1 MMKLYNYIP
10 KIYYIIPFIF
20 IANRGLSILAFFIF
34 SLWSISKFKYNK
46 DIIKQHYQKYNQ
58 LYFPLFIFNAYLAFN
73 TIFISIDFSNS
84 IGRLLMFNL
93 ITLFI
98 FFFHIILKNDEKIIN
113 LNLVIKSF
121 IVFFLFITIDT
132 YFQAIFRF
140 DIFGF
145 EISSLRLTGPFKD
158 EQIIGSFILKFMFF
172 FLYFISLK
180 KNKSYLEIYCPL
192 FILLIIF
199 LSGERIAILYGM
211 IFFAIYFVTNVYKK
225 YNFKLYLIPIFLL
238 LIVLFNTIKVIKDSD
253 LKSQIKE
260 ILTTDNPSNIIYEPN
275 NKLDYITYI
284 YIKRFLNSTIFDLKI
299 HNSYSALFMSG
310 IETWKLNKFFG
321 VGMKNYRTECV
332 NIKSNKNIE
341 CSTHPHNLLSE
352 ILSELGLFGLILF
365 IYFILNILRYLISNF
380 VKENYFIIFS
390 ILPALIPLING
401 SLFNS
406 FNILIFAYQISLI
419 LLIINNQGR

>member
-1 MMKLYNYIP
+1 MKLYNYIP

-58 LYFPLFIFNAYLAFN
+58 LYFPLFIFNLYLVFN
-73 TIFISIDFSNS
+73 TLFISVNSSNS
-84 IGRLLMFNL
+84 LGRLLMFNL

-98 FFFHIILKNDEKIIN
+98 FYFHLMLKKNEKIIN
-113 LNLVIKSF
+113 FNLVIKFF
-121 IVFFLFITIDT
+121 IVFFSFIVLDT

-145 EISSLRLTGPFKD
+145 EVSSLRLTGPFQD

-172 FLYFISLK
+172 FLYFISIK
-180 KNKSYLEIYCPL
+180 KNKSFLEVYCPL
-192 FILLIIF
+192 IILLIIF
-199 LSGERIAILYGM
+199 LSGERMATLYAS
-211 IFFAIYFVTNVYKK
+211 FFYVIYFITNLYKK
-225 YNFKLYLIPIFLL
+225 FNFKLYLVPIFLL
-238 LIVLFNTIKVIKDSD
+238 IILSVNTVKVISDSN
-253 LKSQIKE
+253 LSFQIKHMLSNE
-260 ILTTDNPSNIIYEPN
+260 ELSNIIYEPS
-275 NKLDYITYI
+275 NKLDSITYK
-284 YIKRFLNSTIFDLKI
+284 YIKRFISSTAFNLKLD
-299 HNSYSALFMSG
+299 NSYSNLFISG

-341 CSTHPHNLLSE
+341 CSTHPHNLFSE
-352 ILSELGLFGLILF
+352 ILSELGLCGLILF

-406 FNILIFAYQISLI
+406 FNILIFAYQISLTF
-419 LLIINNQGR
+419 LIVNNQVR